1 MRLLDRY
8 LGMIFL
14 KAFANS
20 LVVFLVLYVIVDLF
34 DRLSR
39 FLDVSG
45 LVVIQYYFYRLP
57 WIGYQ
62 VMPVAVLLAAL
73 LSLGNL
79 ARHNELLAMKIGQ
92 LSFVRIVAPILIL
105 SFLTSVAALILGE
118 SIIPRMNERALNVY
132 RVKVKKV
139 SAFRRTR
146 ENDIWYRAKGN
157 RFLNI
162 SLMET
167 ASGTVQGFTLFELS
181 PDFQLVRR
189 VDAREARWQD
199 GKWMLKD
206 GFVSLTRPDGTYQV
220 NPFTSL
226 ALDLEEKPE
235 DLAQVV
241 RESEEM
247 NSAELREYIGKLIK
261 SGVNSIRYQVD
272 LAAKTSTAFVSLVM
286 ALIGIAFALR
296 TGKGGV
302 MAWTGACVVVA
313 VCYWLLLL
321 ASINLGRGGV
331 LPPLVAAWL
340 PNALF
345 VAAGLGSV
353 LTAKG

>member
-1 MRLLDRY
+1 MRILDRY
-8 LGMIFL
+8 LARTFL
-14 KAFANS
+14 KLFACS
-20 LVVFLVLYVIVDLF
+20 LVVFLALYVIVDLF

-39 FLDVSG
+39 FLDARG

-57 WIGYQ
+57 WIGFQ

-79 ARHNELLAMKIGQ
+79 ARHNELLAMKMGQ
-92 LSFVRIVAPILIL
+92 LSSLRIVAPLLIL
-105 SFLTSVAALILGE
+105 SLLTSLTALILGE
-118 SIIPRMNERALNVY
+118 SIIPRMNERALNLY

-139 SAFRRTR
+139 SAFQRTR

-162 SLMET
+162 SLMEL

-181 PDFQLVRR
+181 PDFRLIRR
-189 VDAREARWQD
+189 IDAREARWLD
-199 GKWMLKD
+199 GQWWLKD
-206 GFVSLTRPDGTYQV
+206 GFVSLTRPDGTYQAE
-220 NPFTSL
+220 PFMNL
-226 ALDLEEKPE
+226 AIDLEEKPA

-247 NSAELREYIGKLIK
+247 NSAELREYIGRLVK

-272 LAAKTSTAFVSLVM
+272 LAAKGSTAFVSLVM

-302 MAWTGACVVVA
+302 MAWMGACVLVG
-313 VCYWLLLL
+313 VCYWILLVL
-321 ASINLGRGGV
+321 SIALGRGGV
-331 LPPLVAAWL
+331 LPPLIAAWL

-345 VAAGLGSV
+345 TAAGLASV
-353 LTAKG
+353 LTVKN